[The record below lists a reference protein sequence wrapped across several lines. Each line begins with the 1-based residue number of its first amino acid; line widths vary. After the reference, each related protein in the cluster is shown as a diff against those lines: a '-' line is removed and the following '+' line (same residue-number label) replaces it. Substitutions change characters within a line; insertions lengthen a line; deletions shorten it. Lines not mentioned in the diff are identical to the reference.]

1 MLNAFSFF
9 ALWIWLVETRDILLT
24 LVLYVNCFVVRFF
37 MGKISWLLCISS
49 GLALL
54 LCSLVLLAIFLLQE
68 IYWQRQFFFSDNGPV
83 MCFSTPHRS
92 WEKLQFSIALLSS
105 LEWGCTRPI
114 TATQL
119 RCGPNVRYMQV
130 LLFAIVFNSFTAIST
145 LVCCT
150 VPCLFQAAVNY
161 SSNQPVFSSWI

>member
-1 MLNAFSFF
+1 MSFVLLF
-9 ALWIWLVETRDILLT
+9 IVISSVAGGILTWCGRYMYALIVSDRARQLTVALGIKIDELRHCMWIWLVETRDILLT

-114 TATQL
+114 TATQ
-119 RCGPNVRYMQV
+119 
-130 LLFAIVFNSFTAIST
+130 
-145 LVCCT
+145 
-150 VPCLFQAAVNY
+150 
-161 SSNQPVFSSWI
+161 